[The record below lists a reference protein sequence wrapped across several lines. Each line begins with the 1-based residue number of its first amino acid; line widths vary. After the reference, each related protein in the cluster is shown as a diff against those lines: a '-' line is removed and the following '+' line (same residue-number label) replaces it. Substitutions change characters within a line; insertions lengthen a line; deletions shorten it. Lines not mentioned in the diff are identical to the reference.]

1 MRWEGGA
8 VLPASIAQETLSAH
22 ERSYFAQ
29 YNSLLTEVNESLG
42 MDITSDLEPPKD
54 LLIEVRVLQDCGKV
68 MTDSGPVSLDK
79 GTIHYLRRNQVE
91 GLIREGRVEHIV
103 SNSSC

>member
-22 ERSYFAQ
+22 EKSYFAQ

-79 GTIHYLRRNQVE
+79 VNAVYSG
-91 GLIREGRVEHIV
+91 
-103 SNSSC
+103 SSTCSSSGSSSTNFCG